1 MCLDAR
7 LRIRTEFKYRKYR
20 VMWPFFFLRLIFI
33 KEKRIHYVWSYA
45 IDLSELA

>member
-33 KEKRIHYVWSYA
+33 KEKKNSLYIVVCNR
-45 IDLSELA
+45 LK